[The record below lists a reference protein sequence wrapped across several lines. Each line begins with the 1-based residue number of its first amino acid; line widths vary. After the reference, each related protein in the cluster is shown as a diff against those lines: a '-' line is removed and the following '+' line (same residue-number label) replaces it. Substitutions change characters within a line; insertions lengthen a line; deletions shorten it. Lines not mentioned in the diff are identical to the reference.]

1 MKLPHRRQFLH
12 LATGA
17 AALPAASRVASAD
30 NYPTRPVR
38 IVVGFPPGSGP
49 DIVARLMGQWLS
61 ERLGQPFVIDN
72 RPGAGGNIGTE
83 VVVHAP
89 ADGYTLLF
97 VVAANAWD
105 GTLYANLGYD
115 FSRDIAPVATID
127 VTPFVMEVTPSFP
140 AKTVSEFI
148 AYAKSNPGKI
158 NMATAG
164 IGSGPH
170 VYGALFNMMA
180 AVDLVPVHY
189 RGNPLPDLLAGQVLV
204 FFGPI
209 PASIGYIRADKLRAL
224 AVTSVTRAEALPDIP
239 TVAEFVP
246 GYEATG
252 WVGIGAPASTPL
264 EIINKLNSDINA
276 ILTDPKVKE
285 QLVKLGA
292 VAMPMSPAGF
302 GKLLADE
309 TEKWGKVI
317 KFAGIKVE

>member
-1 MKLPHRRQFLH
+1 MNMCRRNFLY
-12 LATGA
+12 LAAGA
-17 AALPAASRVASAD
+17 AMLPVLPRSAGAD
-30 NYPTRPVR
+30 TYPSRPVHLL
-38 IVVGFPPGSGP
+38 VGFTAGSTTDTLG
-49 DIVARLMGQWLS
+49 RLIGQWLS

-148 AYAKSNPGKI
+148 AYAKANPGKI

-252 WVGIGAPASTPL
+252 WVGIGAT
-264 EIINKLNSDINA
+264 
-276 ILTDPKVKE
+276 
-285 QLVKLGA
+285 
-292 VAMPMSPAGF
+292 
-302 GKLLADE
+302 
-309 TEKWGKVI
+309 
-317 KFAGIKVE
+317 